1 MNLIQAF
8 LLISL
13 ATFIN
18 IIWPSKDFVFSPNDN
33 IDDNVSDIKILD
45 SSDYQNIIPLGFSND
60 SKYLLCIKTDIK
72 SCYIDD
78 ISKVQ
83 FIVYQLSNDVKT
95 TRQIYHSSN
104 LKNINGVFLISVKN
118 KNSVD
123 LYSIK
128 INNGEIVQYDFLP
141 FNTNA
146 NEIQGSF
153 TYDKQKIYFSSD
165 RAGGYGGYDIYEV
178 EYIESGKW
186 SMPRNLGPNVNT
198 AADEISPFIMSD
210 GLTLFFSRNFSD
222 NRNDF
227 DIFYTTIMDDGSI
240 DVVEN
245 LGDSI
250 NSHRD
255 DVCIHVNYNNYNA
268 IFVSKNLNSCYL
280 NEFNL

>member
-1 MNLIQAF
+1 MNFIYSF

-13 ATFIN
+13 VTFIN
-18 IIWPSKDFVFSPNDN
+18 IFWPSKDFVFSPNDN
-33 IDDNVSDIKILD
+33 IDDNVSYIKILD
-45 SSDYQNIIPLGFSND
+45 SSDYQNIIPLGFSKD

-83 FIVYQLSNDVKT
+83 FIVYQLSNDEKNA
-95 TRQIYHSSN
+95 RQIYNISN
-104 LKNINGVFLISVKN
+104 LKNINDVFLISVKN
-118 KNSVD
+118 NNSID
-123 LYSIK
+123 LYSIT
-128 INNGEIVQYDFLP
+128 ITNGEIVQYDFLP

-146 NEIQGSF
+146 NEIHGSF
-153 TYDKQKIYFSSD
+153 SSDKKKIYFSSD

-178 EYIESGKW
+178 EYLESGKW
-186 SMPRNLGPNVNT
+186 SIPRNLGPNVNT
-198 AADEISPFIMSD
+198 AANEISPFIMSD
-210 GLTLFFSRNFSD
+210 GLTLFFSRNLSAD
-222 NRNDF
+222 RNDF

-240 DVVEN
+240 DVAEN

-255 DVCIHVNYNNYNA
+255 DICIHVNYNNYNV

-280 NEFNL
+280 FEFNL

>member
-18 IIWPSKDFVFSPNDN
+18 LIWPSKDFVFSPNDN
-33 IDDNVSDIKILD
+33 INDNVSYIKILD
-45 SSDYQNIIPLGFSND
+45 SSNYQNIIPLGFSND
-60 SKYLLCIKTDIK
+60 SKCLLCIKTDIK

-95 TRQIYHSSN
+95 TRQIYNISN

-123 LYSIK
+123 LYSIT
-128 INNGEIVQYDFLP
+128 ITNGEIVQYDFLP

-146 NEIQGSF
+146 NEIHGSF
-153 TYDKQKIYFSSD
+153 SSDKKKIYFSSD

-178 EYIESGKW
+178 EYLESGKW
-186 SMPRNLGPNVNT
+186 SIPRNLGPNVNT
-198 AADEISPFIMSD
+198 TANEISPFIMSD
-210 GLTLFFSRNFSD
+210 GLTLFFSRNLSAD
-222 NRNDF
+222 RNDF

-240 DVVEN
+240 DVAEN

-255 DVCIHVNYNNYNA
+255 DICIHVNYNNYNV

-280 NEFNL
+280 FEFNL

>member
-1 MNLIQAF
+1 MNLIQAL
-8 LLISL
+8 LLIYL

-33 IDDNVSDIKILD
+33 IDDNVSAIKILD
-45 SSDYQNIIPLGFSND
+45 SSNYQSIIPLGFSND
-60 SKYLLCIKTDIK
+60 SKYLLCIKSDIK
-72 SCYIDD
+72 ACYIDD
-78 ISKVQ
+78 ITKVQ
-83 FIVYQLSNDVKT
+83 FIVYQLSNDGKN
-95 TRQIYHSSN
+95 TRQIYTISN

-118 KNSVD
+118 NNSID
-123 LYSIK
+123 LYSIT
-128 INNGEIVQYDFLP
+128 ITNGEIVQYDFLP

-146 NEIQGSF
+146 NETHGSF
-153 TYDKQKIYFSSD
+153 TFDKQKIYFSSD

-178 EYIESGKW
+178 EYLESGKW
-186 SMPRNLGPNVNT
+186 SIPRNLGPHVNT

-210 GLTLFFSRNFSD
+210 GLTLFFSRKLSA

-240 DVVEN
+240 DIAEN

-250 NSHRD
+250 NSHCD

-268 IFVSKNLNSCYL
+268 IFVAKNLNSYYL